1 MKNKLKIRQTEDCK
15 VWFTSDTHFWHTNII
30 KYCDRPFDTIEEM
43 VTTLIHNWN
52 DVVRPSDI
60 VFHLGDFAFCSSSQ
74 LKNLVTQL
82 NGIIYLT
89 MGNHD
94 FKMFK
99 YESTKQLFKDVE
111 QQYYIEVDGQK
122 IFLNHFPML
131 CYSGSWRK
139 DNPTWQLFGHVHS
152 GLNNLKGIDLPRL
165 KWLLPYQYDVG
176 VDNNNFTP
184 VSFDYLK
191 NIIFAKVDQ
200 IYEEII

>member
-1 MKNKLKIRQTEDCK
+1 MKNELKIRQTEDCK

-30 KYCDRPFDTIEEM
+30 KYCNRPFDTIEEM
-43 VTTLIHNWN
+43 VMALIHNWN
-52 DVVRPSDI
+52 SVVRPSDI

-74 LKNLVTQL
+74 LKNLVAKL
-82 NGIIYLT
+82 NGTIYLT

-94 FKMFK
+94 FKMMK
-99 YESTKQLFKDVE
+99 HESTKKLFKDVE

-131 CYSGSWRK
+131 CYSGANRK
-139 DNPTWQLFGHVHS
+139 NDPVWQLFGHVHS
-152 GLNNLKGIDLPRL
+152 GLRNLEGIDLPRL

-191 NIIFAKVDQ
+191 DVIFANVDQ
-200 IYEEII
+200 DL